1 MDGPTTFNR
10 FVNVVSICSI
20 EMVFQTKK
28 SGEKE
33 RKARGESEMEE
44 LRRSDLK
51 DDDNG
56 DDDDDDDNDKDDDEG
71 GVLPLPLLT
80 VMRSTLRLDSKEKK

>member
-1 MDGPTTFNR
+1 MDEHTDEQTDGQATSNR
-10 FVNVVSICSI
+10 FLNVVSNRSL
-20 EMVFQTKK
+20 EMVFHTKK

-33 RKARGESEMEE
+33 RKARGESQMEE

-56 DDDDDDDNDKDDDEG
+56 DDDDDDNDKDDDEG
-71 GVLPLPLLT
+71 GVLPLPPLT
-80 VMRSTLRLDSKEKK
+80 VM